1 MFTSIIVMMSKNKMI
16 SSLQLET
23 EGADAIE
30 DADADAIEDA
40 PFVMLD
46 IVGVACVLHITL

>member
-1 MFTSIIVMMSKNKMI
+1 MI

-40 PFVMLD
+40 PFVLLD